1 MKQIHVICDRCKNKV
16 RTGDEHTLEVYRSDD
31 TAHNLYMDICP
42 DCFEKL
48 WEGFLGLGELKYER
62 N

>member
-1 MKQIHVICDRCKNKV
+1 MKQIHVICDRCKKQV

-31 TAHNLYMDICP
+31 TAHNVYMDICP